1 MLIQN
6 GGGIGDHEV
15 GTGKTLIMCVAAHE
29 MHRLGLVH
37 KPIIIGL
44 KANIAEIAQC
54 YHTAY
59 PNAKILYATE
69 KDFTPKSRKQFFNNI
84 KNNNYD
90 CIIMSH
96 DQFAKIP
103 QSPDMMRKILQT
115 ELDSVEEN
123 LETMRSQGKD
133 VSNAMIKGLEK
144 RKLNLNA
151 KLEKIAHDIS
161 QRKDDIIDFA
171 QMGIDH
177 IFVDESHQYKN
188 LTFNTR
194 HTRVAGLGNSEG
206 SQKALNLLFA
216 IRTIQE
222 RTGRDLG
229 ATFLSGTTCLLYT
242 SPSPRD

>member
-84 KNNNYD
+84 KT
-90 CIIMSH
+90 IITIASSCRM
-96 DQFAKIP
+96 I
-103 QSPDMMRKILQT
+103 
-115 ELDSVEEN
+115 N
-123 LETMRSQGKD
+123 LPKFP
-133 VSNAMIKGLEK
+133 N
-144 RKLNLNA
+144 
-151 KLEKIAHDIS
+151 H
-161 QRKDDIIDFA
+161 
-171 QMGIDH
+171 
-177 IFVDESHQYKN
+177 
-188 LTFNTR
+188 LT
-194 HTRVAGLGNSEG
+194 
-206 SQKALNLLFA
+206 
-216 IRTIQE
+216 
-222 RTGRDLG
+222 
-229 ATFLSGTTCLLYT
+229 
-242 SPSPRD
+242 